1 MTSTTTTTR
10 FGTRVGVTLIIASE
24 DPTLRSTTRAL
35 ARLDELYLLA
45 VVLDADWAFLE
56 PYASSARLDDW
67 QRLNLRWGKDVSP
80 KLLAAVRRR
89 HGSSNCPELSILRS
103 CTAPTPSTVRTNNT
117 PRELLPKPSVLASR
131 SLRCARSNRC
141 SEWVSTRSLL
151 PFFTAAVMR
160 MSVRRLWIL
169 GCRCISGCS
178 TKMVFCN
185 CSGPSRR
192 GSLILA

>member
-80 KLLAAVRRR
+80 KLLAAVRRACAANGL
-89 HGSSNCPELSILRS
+89 HAS
-103 CTAPTPSTVRTNNT
+103 ATVTGHV
-117 PRELLPKPSVLASR
+117 LLA
-131 SLRCARSNRC
+131 
-141 SEWVSTRSLL
+141 
-151 PFFTAAVMR
+151 
-160 MSVRRLWIL
+160 
-169 GCRCISGCS
+169 
-178 TKMVFCN
+178 
-185 CSGPSRR
+185 
-192 GSLILA
+192 